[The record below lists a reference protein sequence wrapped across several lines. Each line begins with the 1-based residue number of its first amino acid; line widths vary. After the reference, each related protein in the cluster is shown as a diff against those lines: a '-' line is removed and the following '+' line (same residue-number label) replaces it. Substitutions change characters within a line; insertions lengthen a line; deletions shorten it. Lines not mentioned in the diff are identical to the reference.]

1 MWSCLPRA
9 RGEMRGGRRRGWRP
23 HRRGAGC
30 FGTECRTRGASWTV
44 FVIAPTNAAFFF
56 WAGQGF
62 SFRRMIRR
70 WPKNWLGEVYFPNL
84 LANWCTWIP
93 VVAVIY
99 AFPLALQIQ
108 VAGFIGSFW
117 TLMCLEIGR
126 RSGRSSE

>member
-1 MWSCLPRA
+1 MGNGFSTL
-9 RGEMRGGRRRGWRP
+9 MKKTLVDQ
-23 HRRGAGC
+23 
-30 FGTECRTRGASWTV
+30 FVWTV
-44 FVIAPTNAAFFF
+44 FVIAPTNAVFFF

-70 WPKNWLGEVYFPNL
+70 WPKKWLGEVYFPNL

-99 AFPLALQIQ
+99 AFPLVLQIQ

-126 RSGRSSE
+126 RSGHISE